1 MPSCFMKVRQFP
13 YLLSRE
19 TDFEGENN
27 KNYNLESS

>member
-1 MPSCFMKVRQFP
+1 MKVRQFL

-27 KNYNLESS
+27 KNYCLESS